1 MGLPVFGLPII
12 SRSSL
17 GSSKVNKP
25 MASTLDTT
33 VLVITEAIAFDDN
46 LLELCAGFTC
56 KQPGP
61 CILLLLHG
69 LSEAA
74 RINVYSLEIVHA
86 NEWKRG
92 NILA

>member
-1 MGLPVFGLPII
+1 
-12 SRSSL
+12 
-17 GSSKVNKP
+17 
-25 MASTLDTT
+25 MASTLNTT
-33 VLVITEAIAFDDN
+33 FLVITEAIAFDDN

-86 NEWKRG
+86 NE
-92 NILA
+92 